1 MIYNLNKTY
10 GNEIPP
16 EFQFLQGGTFI
27 NLLPKTLEEN
37 LVEYYQYFTTETN
50 QEILTK
56 KANQML
62 IQLHTEYLNETGWI
76 WQKYQRNVVVLK
88 DMTEEEFVTKY
99 REIIDKQ
106 EFARS
111 EIGRLRDEARDFIRA
126 NEVI

>member
-1 MIYNLNKTY
+1 MTYNLNKTY

-27 NLLPKTLEEN
+27 NLLPKALEEN
-37 LVEYYQYFTTETN
+37 LVEYYQYFTVETN

-62 IQLHTEYLNETGWI
+62 IQLHTNYLNETGWI
-76 WQKYQRNVVVLK
+76 WQKYQRNVVVIK
-88 DMTEEEFVTKY
+88 DMTEEEFITKY
-99 REIIDKQ
+99 QEIIDNQ

-111 EIGRLRDEARDFIRA
+111 EIGRLEQKIYIG
-126 NEVI
+126 VQ

>member
-1 MIYNLNKTY
+1 MTYNLNKTY

-27 NLLPKTLEEN
+27 NLLPKALEEN

-56 KANQML
+56 KANQIL
-62 IQLHTEYLNETGWI
+62 IQLHNNYLNETGWI
-76 WQKYQRNVVVLK
+76 WQKYQRNVVILK

-99 REIIDKQ
+99 QEIIDNQ

-111 EIGRLRDEARDFIRA
+111 EIGRLEQLI
-126 NEVI
+126 

>member
-1 MIYNLNKTY
+1 MTYNLNKTY

-62 IQLHTEYLNETGWI
+62 IQLHTNYLNETGWI

-99 REIIDKQ
+99 QEIIDSQ

-111 EIGRLRDEARDFIRA
+111 EIGRLEQL
-126 NEVI
+126 VINVKGKI

>member
-1 MIYNLNKTY
+1 MTYNLNKTY

-62 IQLHTEYLNETGWI
+62 IQLHTNYLNETGWI
-76 WQKYQRNVVVLK
+76 WQKYQRNVVILK

-99 REIIDKQ
+99 QEIIDNQ
-106 EFARS
+106 EFTRN
-111 EIGRLRDEARDFIRA
+111 EIIRLEQLIYI
-126 NEVI
+126 V

>member
-1 MIYNLNKTY
+1 MTYNLNKTY

-27 NLLPKTLEEN
+27 NLLPKALEEN

-62 IQLHTEYLNETGWI
+62 IQLYTNYLNETDYYYPRFLETGEPVPEDVVI
-76 WQKYQRNVVVLK
+76 KRTDAREFIRLNKVVV
-88 DMTEEEFVTKY
+88 
-99 REIIDKQ
+99 
-106 EFARS
+106 
-111 EIGRLRDEARDFIRA
+111 
-126 NEVI
+126 

>member
-1 MIYNLNKTY
+1 MTYNLNKTY

-27 NLLPKTLEEN
+27 NLLPKALKEN

-62 IQLHTEYLNETGWI
+62 IQLHTNYLNETGWI

-88 DMTEEEFVTKY
+88 DMTDEEFVTKY
-99 REIIDKQ
+99 QEIIDNQ

-111 EIGRLRDEARDFIRA
+111 EIGRLEQLLI
-126 NEVI
+126 NVKGKI

>member
-1 MIYNLNKTY
+1 MTYNLNKTY

-27 NLLPKTLEEN
+27 NLLPKALEEN
-37 LVEYYQYFTTETN
+37 LVEYYQYFTIETN

-99 REIIDKQ
+99 QEIIENQ

-111 EIGRLRDEARDFIRA
+111 EIGRLEQLLINIKAKI
-126 NEVI
+126 

>member
-1 MIYNLNKTY
+1 MTYNLNKTY
-10 GNEIPP
+10 GNETPP

-27 NLLPKTLEEN
+27 NLLPKTIEEN

-62 IQLHTEYLNETGWI
+62 IQLHTNYLNETGWI
-76 WQKYQRNVVVLK
+76 WQKYQRNVIVLK

-99 REIIDKQ
+99 QEIIDSQ

-111 EIGRLRDEARDFIRA
+111 EIGRLEQLLI
-126 NEVI
+126 NIKGKI